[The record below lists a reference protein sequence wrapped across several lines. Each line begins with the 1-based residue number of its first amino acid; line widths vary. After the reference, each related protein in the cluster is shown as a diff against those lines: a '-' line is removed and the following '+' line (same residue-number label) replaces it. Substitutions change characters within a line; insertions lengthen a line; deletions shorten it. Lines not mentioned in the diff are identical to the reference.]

1 VFIINL
7 DIEDKKYFL
16 KYNDLV
22 LNVKII
28 VRLLPDNLL
37 QFILD
42 TPDPFVKLEESSG
55 PFKDKAFDP
64 FKITVAFITF
74 KEDSLEAFTMFEG
87 DNQKASTSFKD
98 NIQDLSIPF
107 EIIRVGSIPSA
118 FTFLVMVSHIANLFM
133 VKLLVN
139 SSLKE

>member
-1 VFIINL
+1 MFIINL

-16 KYNDLV
+16 KYNDLE

-28 VRLLPDNLL
+28 MRLLPDNLL

-42 TPDPFVKLEESSG
+42 TSNPFVKLEESSG
-55 PFKDKAFDP
+55 QDKGKAFDP

-98 NIQDLSIPF
+98 NIQDIPF
-107 EIIRVGSIPSA
+107 KIIMAVSMPSA
-118 FTFLVMVSHIANLFM
+118 FTFLVMASHITNLFM

-139 SSLKE
+139 NSLKE